1 MSKKIGYGAIIIIF
15 GAGHLGFLLLEVDHL
30 IKARWMV
37 TKSKSKNISGWA
49 G

>member
-1 MSKKIGYGAIIIIF
+1 MSKKIGYGAMTMIF

-37 TKSKSKNISGWA
+37 IKSKSKNISRWA